1 MDATVIGTQNATG
14 LPRGGDERDTGPL
27 VSASRQTGPVPHLDL
42 LLEALKIAL
51 ADPREHRLF
60 QSGKLP
66 GLFRSRFGPPAEA
79 ALFAI
84 KEGLLETIRTEAKGR
99 LIVEWVRAT
108 PKGVGFVHDHDSP
121 KAVLSE
127 LKQLIGETRGGI
139 PTWMADVRTEI
150 ARLTTQFEKRTR
162 EMIARLDELA
172 RRVDAAL
179 RRIDTAPKLADPV
192 ARLVPWGESALEYL
206 DRRSA
211 TGAGGPCSLAEL
223 FHAVRQAVP
232 TLTVPEFH
240 DGLRR
245 LADTRAVRLSS
256 HSAFH
261 ALRTDPEYAILI
273 GSELCSFVAR

>member
-1 MDATVIGTQNATG
+1 MDAAT
-14 LPRGGDERDTGPL
+14 LNPTPPPPAL
-27 VSASRQTGPVPHLDL
+27 AVSSRRTEAVPHLDL
-42 LLEALKIAL
+42 LLDALKTAL
-51 ADPREHRLF
+51 AAPIEHRLF

-66 GLFRSRFGPPAEA
+66 GLFRSRYGPPAEA

-84 KEGLLETIRTEAKGR
+84 QEGLFETVRTEAKGR

-139 PTWMADVRTEI
+139 PLWMSDVRTEI
-150 ARLTTQFEKRTR
+150 ARLTTQFEERTR
-162 EMIARLDELA
+162 EMTAKLDELG

-179 RRIDTAPKLADPV
+179 RRIDAAPKLADPL
-192 ARLVPWGESALEYL
+192 ARLIPWGETALEYL

-211 TGAGGPCSLAEL
+211 AGAGGPCSLVEL
-223 FHAVRQAVP
+223 FHAVRPSVP
-232 TLTVPEFH
+232 ALTVPEFH

-245 LADTRAVRLSS
+245 LHDTRAVRLCGT
-256 HSAFH
+256 SAFPGVS
-261 ALRTDPEYAILI
+261 ADPEFAILV
-273 GSELCSFVAR
+273 GAELCSFVSR

>member
-1 MDATVIGTQNATG
+1 MDAATFAPPTPPA
-14 LPRGGDERDTGPL
+14 LPSG
-27 VSASRQTGPVPHLDL
+27 SRLHNPPHLDL
-42 LLEALKIAL
+42 LLEALKTAL

-84 KEGLLETIRTEAKGR
+84 KEGLFETTRTEAKGR
-99 LIVEWVRAT
+99 LIVEWVRVS

-121 KAVLSE
+121 KAVLTD

-139 PTWMADVRTEI
+139 PVWMADVRTEI
-150 ARLTTQFEKRTR
+150 ARLSTQFEERTR
-162 EMIARLDELA
+162 ELTTRLDELA

-179 RRIDTAPKLADPV
+179 RRIDAGPKLSEAV
-192 ARLVPWGESALEYL
+192 ARVVPWGEPALEYL
-206 DRRSA
+206 DRRA
-211 TGAGGPCSLAEL
+211 AAGARGPCPLAEL
-223 FHAVRQAVP
+223 FHALRQTVD

-245 LADTRAVRLSS
+245 LCDTRAVRLSGTSS
-256 HSAFH
+256 HPG
-261 ALRTDPEYAILI
+261 LRTDPEYAMLV
-273 GSELCSFVAR
+273 GCELCSFVSR

>member
-1 MDATVIGTQNATG
+1 MDAATSG
-14 LPRGGDERDTGPL
+14 RVADSLREPDSLPLSERAAHT
-27 VSASRQTGPVPHLDL
+27 VPHLDV
-42 LLEALKIAL
+42 LLEALKTAL

-66 GLFRSRFGPPAEA
+66 GLFRSRYGPPADA

-84 KEGLLETIRTEAKGR
+84 KEGLLESVRTEAKGR

-108 PKGVGFVHDHDSP
+108 PRGVGFVHDHDSP
-121 KAVLSE
+121 KAVLGE
-127 LKQLIGETRGGI
+127 LKQLIGDTRGGI
-139 PTWMADVRTEI
+139 PVWMADVRSEI
-150 ARLTTQFEKRTR
+150 ARLTTQFEERTR
-162 EMIARLDELA
+162 EMTARLEELA
-172 RRVDAAL
+172 RRVDAAM

-211 TGAGGPCSLAEL
+211 AGARGPCSLAEL
-223 FHAVRQAVP
+223 FQAVRQAAP

-245 LADTRAVRLSS
+245 LHDTRAVRLSGNPTLTGS
-256 HSAFH
+256 
-261 ALRTDPEYAILI
+261 RGDPEYAMLV
-273 GSELCSFVAR
+273 GSELCSFVSR